1 MEAPAPRIFA
11 VGGGKGGVGKS
22 IVASNLALA
31 LAATGQRTAVVD
43 VDLGGA
49 NLHTLFGVAR
59 PRATLADFVRGDV
72 ADLADLLAPTS
83 VPDVALISGAR
94 ALPDMA
100 NPKHAQ
106 KSKLLR
112 HLRRLPVQHVVLDLG
127 AGSGFNVVDFFLAA
141 DRGLVVVTPEPTA
154 LDNAMQFLK
163 AAFFRSLREV
173 ACEER
178 VRRALESVLED
189 ARRLGRTPRELV
201 ESAAVVDPEAGRL
214 LRERVRRFAPL
225 LVLNQVQTE
234 SERRLGLGIQA
245 DCAAYLGAP
254 LEYLGALDRDACV
267 PAAVARGLPVLQ
279 LYPGSAFAHGI
290 VAIADRLCDTTAGL
304 PALPRQPRARRTA
317 PAAAAASARPAAAAR
332 PRAARRL
339 SAPLPRD
346 AGAPA
351 LVARRADAHPL
362 PGRDRGRALRPPAA
376 AALPRRA
383 RAPVR
388 ADARHSGGRPP
399 GGALRGARARFLPG
413 LEVEMSCQR
422 RSESFVFNQDHVA
435 GAAASSTSATGAT
448 ACEIC
453 RSASAWF

>member
-1 MEAPAPRIFA
+1 METVAIGVERAGAEGEAPRRARAAEVEAPAPRIFA

-31 LAATGQRTAVVD
+31 LAAAGQRTAVVD
-43 VDLGGA
+43 ADLGGA

-72 ADLADLLAPTS
+72 ADLADLLVPTS

-141 DRGLVVVTPEPTA
+141 DRGLMVVTPEATA

-178 VRRALESVLED
+178 VRQALESVLAD
-189 ARRLGRTPRELV
+189 ARRLGRTPRELI

-234 SERRLGLGIQA
+234 SERGLGLGIQA

-279 LYPGSAFAHGI
+279 LYPGSAFAQGI
-290 VAIADRLCDTTAGL
+290 IQIADRLCDTTAGL
-304 PALPRQPRARRTA
+304 PALPRQTARACTAAAAPPRSLASLPLLDLEQPGAYLRRCRETLNLPLSAFAELTRIRCLAEIEAERFDRLPPQPYLAAHVRLYAQKLGIPEAGRLAARYAERARR
-317 PAAAAASARPAAAAR
+317 
-332 PRAARRL
+332 
-339 SAPLPRD
+339 
-346 AGAPA
+346 
-351 LVARRADAHPL
+351 V
-362 PGRDRGRALRPPAA
+362 
-376 AALPRRA
+376 
-383 RAPVR
+383 
-388 ADARHSGGRPP
+388 
-399 GGALRGARARFLPG
+399 
-413 LEVEMSCQR
+413 
-422 RSESFVFNQDHVA
+422 
-435 GAAASSTSATGAT
+435 
-448 ACEIC
+448 
-453 RSASAWF
+453 

>member
-1 MEAPAPRIFA
+1 LDAVAVGVVERAVASEAPRRARAAEVETAPAPRIYA

-59 PRATLADFVRGDV
+59 PRHTLTDFVRGD
-72 ADLADLLAPTS
+72 AAELADLLVPTS

-106 KSKLLR
+106 KARLLR

-141 DRGLVVVTPEPTA
+141 DCGLVVVTPEPTA

-189 ARRLGRTPRELV
+189 ARKRGFTPRELV
-201 ESAAVVDPEAGRL
+201 EAAGAMDLEAGRM
-214 LRERVRRFAPL
+214 LRERVRRFAPF
-225 LVLNQVQTE
+225 LVLNQVQSE
-234 SERRLGLGIQA
+234 GERRLGLGIQA

-254 LEYLGALDRDACV
+254 LEFLGALDRDACV
-267 PAAVARGLPVLQ
+267 PAAVSRGLPVLQ
-279 LYPGSAFAHGI
+279 LYPGSSFSHGI
-290 VAIADRLCDTTAGL
+290 RSVADRLRDSLAGV
-304 PALPRQPRARRTA
+304 
-317 PAAAAASARPAAAAR
+317 PAAQRRPARACVAPSATPAR
-332 PRAARRL
+332 PRPQLPPLDLEQPGAYLRRCRETLALELSHLAELTRIRFLAEIEAERFDRLPPQPYLAAHVRL
-339 SAPLPRD
+339 YAQVLGIPE
-346 AGAPA
+346 AGRLAMRY
-351 LVARRADAHPL
+351 VERAHEP
-362 PGRDRGRALRPPAA
+362 
-376 AALPRRA
+376 
-383 RAPVR
+383 
-388 ADARHSGGRPP
+388 
-399 GGALRGARARFLPG
+399 LRG
-413 LEVEMSCQR
+413 
-422 RSESFVFNQDHVA
+422 
-435 GAAASSTSATGAT
+435 
-448 ACEIC
+448 
-453 RSASAWF
+453 

>member
-1 MEAPAPRIFA
+1 M
-11 VGGGKGGVGKS
+11 GGGKGGVGKS

-43 VDLGGA
+43 ADLGGA

-72 ADLADLLAPTS
+72 ADLADLLVPTS
-83 VPDVALISGAR
+83 VPDVVLISGAR

-100 NPKHAQ
+100 NPKYAQ

-112 HLRRLPVQHVVLDLG
+112 HLRRLPVEHVVLDLG

-141 DRGLVVVTPEPTA
+141 DHGLVVVTPEATA

-189 ARRLGRTPRELV
+189 ARRLCRTPRELI
-201 ESAAVVDPEAGRL
+201 ESAAVADPEAGRL

-234 SERRLGLGIQA
+234 SERRLGLSMQA
-245 DCAAYLGAP
+245 ACAAYLGAP

-267 PAAVARGLPVLQ
+267 PDAVARSVPVLQ
-279 LYPGSAFAHGI
+279 LYPGSAFAKGMI
-290 VAIADRLCDTTAGL
+290 QIADRLCDTTAGL
-304 PALPRQPRARRTA
+304 PTLPLQTARARTV
-317 PAAAAASARPAAAAR
+317 PAAP
-332 PRAARRL
+332 PPPC
-339 SAPLPRD
+339 APLPPLDLEQPGAYLRRCRETLD
-346 AGAPA
+346 LPLSKFTELTRIRCLAEIEAERFERLPPHPYLAHHVRLYAQMLGIPEAGRLA
-351 LVARRADAHPL
+351 ARYAE
-362 PGRDRGRALRPPAA
+362 
-376 AALPRRA
+376 
-383 RAPVR
+383 RAPR
-388 ADARHSGGRPP
+388 A
-399 GGALRGARARFLPG
+399 
-413 LEVEMSCQR
+413 
-422 RSESFVFNQDHVA
+422 
-435 GAAASSTSATGAT
+435 
-448 ACEIC
+448 
-453 RSASAWF
+453 

>member
-1 MEAPAPRIFA
+1 MDAVAIGVERVAVVGEAPRRARAADVETPAPRIYA

-43 VDLGGA
+43 ADLGGA

-59 PRATLADFVRGDV
+59 PRHTLADFVRGDV
-72 ADLADLLAPTS
+72 ADLAELLVPTS
-83 VPDVALISGAR
+83 VPDVSLISGAR

-100 NPKHAQ
+100 NPKHTQ

-127 AGSGFNVVDFFLAA
+127 AGSAFNVVDFFLAA

-173 ACEER
+173 ACDER
-178 VRRALESVLED
+178 VRRALESVVED

-201 ESAAVVDPEAGRL
+201 ESAAAVDPEAGRL

-225 LVLNQVQTE
+225 LVLNQVQSE
-234 SERRLGLGIQA
+234 SERRVGLGIQA

-267 PAAVARGLPVLQ
+267 PAAVSRGLPVLQ
-279 LYPGSAFAHGI
+279 LYPGSTFSQGI
-290 VAIADRLCDTTAGL
+290 LAVADRLRDTATDL
-304 PALPRQPRARRTA
+304 PLRPRPAPRASLA
-317 PAAAAASARPAAAAR
+317 PATPLR
-332 PRAARRL
+332 PRPPLPPLDLEQPGAYLKRCRETLGIDL
-339 SAPLPRD
+339 SALAEVTRIRFLAEIEAERFDRLP
-346 AGAPA
+346 PHPY
-351 LVARRADAHPL
+351 LVAHVRLYAQTLGIPEAGRLAVRYAERA
-362 PGRDRGRALRPPAA
+362 
-376 AALPRRA
+376 PRR
-383 RAPVR
+383 
-388 ADARHSGGRPP
+388 
-399 GGALRGARARFLPG
+399 
-413 LEVEMSCQR
+413 
-422 RSESFVFNQDHVA
+422 
-435 GAAASSTSATGAT
+435 
-448 ACEIC
+448 
-453 RSASAWF
+453 

>member
-1 MEAPAPRIFA
+1 MDAVAVGVERAAVGREAPRRARAVEVEAPAPRIFA

-72 ADLADLLAPTS
+72 ADLAELLVPTS

-178 VRRALESVLED
+178 VRAGARGGARGRAPAAA
-189 ARRLGRTPRELV
+189 ARRASWSRPPR
-201 ESAAVVDPEAGRL
+201 AVDPEAGRM

-225 LVLNQVQTE
+225 PGAEPGAERERAAARARHPGRL
-234 SERRLGLGIQA
+234 RRLSRR
-245 DCAAYLGAP
+245 AA
-254 LEYLGALDRDACV
+254 RV
-267 PAAVARGLPVLQ
+267 PRRARPR
-279 LYPGSAFAHGI
+279 
-290 VAIADRLCDTTAGL
+290 RLRAGRRRARTAGA
-304 PALPRQPRARRTA
+304 PALPGQRLRARHLRDRRPA
-317 PAAAAASARPAAAAR
+317 ARQRWPACPPAQRRPSRRGAPPAAARRAPRVRRCRRSISSSRAPTCAAAAR
-332 PRAARRL
+332 PWRSTL
-339 SAPLPRD
+339 VV
-346 AGAPA
+346 A
-351 LVARRADAHPL
+351 LRGHAHPL
-362 PGRDRGRALRPPAA
+362 PGRDRGGALRPPAA
-376 AALPRRA
+376 AALSRRA
-383 RAPVR
+383 RAPLR
-388 ADARHSGGRPP
+388 ADARHPRGRPP
-399 GGALRGARARFLPG
+399 GGALRGAR
-413 LEVEMSCQR
+413 ECR
-422 RSESFVFNQDHVA
+422 R
-435 GAAASSTSATGAT
+435 
-448 ACEIC
+448 
-453 RSASAWF
+453 